1 MAAAEENI
9 DSTPMEGFDKQALD
23 ALLNLKDKGLTSTV
37 ILPLGYRDA
46 DNDYLVK
53 LKKVRREKEKLFIRL

>member
-1 MAAAEENI
+1 
-9 DSTPMEGFDKQALD
+9 MEGFDKQALD